1 MVPPEFDDIESWVKF
16 REFLNHRLNLKRIVK
31 HWGFELAVSII
42 IILSFI
48 NAIFFM
54 FSYTRLIEIFDNIF
68 VWIFFAELVIRIVA
82 IGPENFFAER
92 WNNVDTFL
100 VIMGIIFFFV
110 PNNNNADGI
119 VRMSRLF
126 RLASLLRLVSHSNF
140 LKDVKF

>member
-1 MVPPEFDDIESWVKF
+1 MRL
-16 REFLNHRLNLKRIVK
+16 REFLNHRLKLKQIVK

-42 IILSFI
+42 IVLSFI
-48 NAIFFM
+48 NAIYFM
-54 FSYTRLIEIFDNIF
+54 FSYTKLIETFDNIF
-68 VWIFFAELVIRIVA
+68 VWIFCAELIIRIVA

-100 VIMGIIFFFV
+100 VVMGIIFFFV

>member
-1 MVPPEFDDIESWVKF
+1 
-16 REFLNHRLNLKRIVK
+16 
-31 HWGFELAVSII
+31 
-42 IILSFI
+42 
-48 NAIFFM
+48 M
-54 FSYTRLIEIFDNIF
+54 FSYSRLIEIFDNIF

-100 VIMGIIFFFV
+100 VIMGIVFFFV